1 MKVQFTAI
9 TLTSIFLLL
18 SCADTVTDLGREA
31 TARPRIEQLALSNAI
46 DLAFREVDFA
56 EIIGKKVYIETQALS
71 KLDIEFINAYIS
83 GLSIENNAIVVDSL
97 NEADIKIYNI
107 VKTSGTDDIE
117 RKIFTDKVR
126 GEYKSVLSFID
137 TKSMKV
143 IKTYEISGIA
153 DEVR

>member
-56 EIIGKKVYIETQALS
+56 EIIGKKVFIETQALS

-83 GLSIENNAIVVDSL
+83 GLSIENNAIVVNSI

>member
-1 MKVQFTAI
+1 MKVQLTAI
-9 TLTSIFLLL
+9 SLTSIFLLL

-46 DLAFREVDFA
+46 DLAFSEVDFA
-56 EIIGKKVYIETQALS
+56 EIIGKKVFIETQALS

-83 GLSIENNAIVVDSL
+83 GLAIENNAIVVDSID
-97 NEADIKIYNI
+97 EADIKIYNI

-137 TKSMKV
+137 KKSMKV

>member
-1 MKVQFTAI
+1 MF
-9 TLTSIFLLL
+9 
-18 SCADTVTDLGREA
+18 
-31 TARPRIEQLALSNAI
+31 
-46 DLAFREVDFA
+46 
-56 EIIGKKVYIETQALS
+56 IETQALS

-83 GLSIENNAIVVDSL
+83 GLSIENNAVVVDSID
-97 NEADIKIYNI
+97 EADIKIYNI

>member
-1 MKVQFTAI
+1 MKVQF
-9 TLTSIFLLL
+9 LTSLLSSVFLL

-56 EIIGKKVYIETQALS
+56 EIIGKKVFIATQALS

-83 GLSIENNAIVVDSL
+83 GLSIENNAIVVNSL
-97 NEADIKIYNI
+97 EEADIKIYNI

-143 IKTYEISGIA
+143 VKTYEISGIA

>member
-1 MKVQFTAI
+1 MKIQLTTI
-9 TLTSIFLLL
+9 SLTSIFLLL

-46 DLAFREVDFA
+46 DLAFSEVDFA
-56 EIIGKKVYIETQALS
+56 EIIGKKVFIETQALS

-83 GLSIENNAIVVDSL
+83 GLSIENNAVVVDSID
-97 NEADIKIYNI
+97 EADIKIYNI

>member
-1 MKVQFTAI
+1 MKVQFLASL
-9 TLTSIFLLL
+9 LTSFFLL

-56 EIIGKKVYIETQALS
+56 EIIGKKVFIETQALS

-83 GLSIENNAIVVDSL
+83 GLSIENNAMVVNSL
-97 NEADIKIYNI
+97 EEADIKIFNI

-137 TKSMKV
+137 TKTMKV

>member
-1 MKVQFTAI
+1 MKVQFTTI
-9 TLTSIFLLL
+9 SLTSIFLLL

-56 EIIGKKVYIETQALS
+56 EIIGKKVFIETQALS

-83 GLSIENNAIVVDSL
+83 GLSIENNAVVVDSI

>member
-1 MKVQFTAI
+1 MKVQFLASL
-9 TLTSIFLLL
+9 LTSFFLL

-31 TARPRIEQLALSNAI
+31 SARPRIEQLALSNAI

-56 EIIGKKVYIETQALS
+56 EIIGKKVFIETQALS

-83 GLSIENNAIVVDSL
+83 GLSIENNAMVVNSL
-97 NEADIKIYNI
+97 EEADIKIYNI

-137 TKSMKV
+137 TKTMKV

>member
-9 TLTSIFLLL
+9 SLTSILLL
-18 SCADTVTDLGREA
+18 ISCADTVTDLGREA

-46 DLAFREVDFA
+46 DLAFSEVDFA
-56 EIIGKKVYIETQALS
+56 EIIGKKVFIETQALS

-83 GLSIENNAIVVDSL
+83 GLSIENNAIVVDSI

-137 TKSMKV
+137 AKSMKV
-143 IKTYEISGIA
+143 LKTYEISGIA

>member
-46 DLAFREVDFA
+46 DLAFKEVDFA
-56 EIIGKKVYIETQALS
+56 EIIGKKVFIETQALS

-83 GLSIENNAIVVDSL
+83 GLSIENNAIVVDSI

>member
-56 EIIGKKVYIETQALS
+56 EIIGKKVFIETQALS

-83 GLSIENNAIVVDSL
+83 GLSIENNAIVVDSIS
-97 NEADIKIYNI
+97 EADIKIYNI

>member
-1 MKVQFTAI
+1 MKVQFTAF

>member
-1 MKVQFTAI
+1 MKVQFLAS
-9 TLTSIFLLL
+9 LLSSMFLL

-46 DLAFREVDFA
+46 DLAFRDVDFA
-56 EIIGKKVYIETQALS
+56 EIIGKKVFIETQALS

-83 GLSIENNAIVVDSL
+83 GLSIENNAIVVNSIK
-97 NEADIKIYNI
+97 EADIKIYNI

>member
-1 MKVQFTAI
+1 MKVQFLASL
-9 TLTSIFLLL
+9 LTSFFLL

-56 EIIGKKVYIETQALS
+56 EIIGKKVFIETQALS

-83 GLSIENNAIVVDSL
+83 GLSIENNAMVVNSL
-97 NEADIKIYNI
+97 EEADIKIYNI

>member
-83 GLSIENNAIVVDSL
+83 GLSIENNAIVVGSL

>member
-56 EIIGKKVYIETQALS
+56 EIIGKKVFIETQALS

-83 GLSIENNAIVVDSL
+83 GLSIENNAIVVDSI

>member
-1 MKVQFTAI
+1 MKVQF
-9 TLTSIFLLL
+9 LTSLLSSVFLL

-56 EIIGKKVYIETQALS
+56 EIIGKKVFIETQALS
-71 KLDIEFINAYIS
+71 KLDIEVINAYIS
-83 GLSIENNAIVVDSL
+83 GLSIENNAIVVNSL
-97 NEADIKIYNI
+97 EEADIKIYNI

-143 IKTYEISGIA
+143 VKTYEISGIA

>member
-9 TLTSIFLLL
+9 TLTSIFLLV

-56 EIIGKKVYIETQALS
+56 EIIGKKVFIETQALS

-83 GLSIENNAIVVDSL
+83 GLSIENNAIVVDSIS
-97 NEADIKIYNI
+97 EADIKIYNI

>member
-1 MKVQFTAI
+1 MKVQFLASL
-9 TLTSIFLLL
+9 LTSFFLL

-56 EIIGKKVYIETQALS
+56 EIIGKKVFIETQALS

-83 GLSIENNAIVVDSL
+83 GLSIENNAIVVNSL
-97 NEADIKIYNI
+97 EEADIKIYNI

-143 IKTYEISGIA
+143 VKTYEISGIA

>member
-1 MKVQFTAI
+1 MKVQF
-9 TLTSIFLLL
+9 LTSLLSSVFLL

-56 EIIGKKVYIETQALS
+56 EIIGKKVFIETQALS

-83 GLSIENNAIVVDSL
+83 GLSIENNAIVVNSL
-97 NEADIKIYNI
+97 EEADIKIYNI

-143 IKTYEISGIA
+143 VKTYEISGIA

>member
-1 MKVQFTAI
+1 MKVQFTTI
-9 TLTSIFLLL
+9 SLTSIFLLL

-46 DLAFREVDFA
+46 DLAFSEVDFA
-56 EIIGKKVYIETQALS
+56 EIIGKKVFIETQALS

-83 GLSIENNAIVVDSL
+83 GLSIENNAVVVDSID
-97 NEADIKIYNI
+97 EADIKIYNI